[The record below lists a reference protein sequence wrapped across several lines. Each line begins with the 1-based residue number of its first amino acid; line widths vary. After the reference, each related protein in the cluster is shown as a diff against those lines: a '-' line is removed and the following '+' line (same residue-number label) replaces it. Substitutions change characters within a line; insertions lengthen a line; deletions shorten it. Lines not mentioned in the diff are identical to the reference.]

1 MSVLM
6 DFNTKNI
13 DDIFFEIDNVAIT
26 RLRKNFKNLN
36 LEIIEINNLTRLL
49 NKIKRLEKKEKKQ
62 KHLEMFLLGNYQH
75 FEEGKETPLNIF
87 YLDCGIIYSK
97 YFM

>member
-6 DFNTKNI
+6 EFDTKKIEN
-13 DDIFFEIDNVAIT
+13 IFFEIDNIAIN

-36 LEIIEINNLTRLL
+36 LEIVEINNLTRLL
-49 NKIKRLEKKEKKQ
+49 NKIKRVETKSQKQ
-62 KHLEMFLLGNYQH
+62 KHLEMFLLGNYEH
-75 FEEGKETPLNIF
+75 FEENKNTPLNIF

-97 YFM
+97 YFL